1 MSGALRMVLISGF
14 AVYVVLAPAHPC
26 GLLASQA
33 SPVRSARPPP
43 KGAPSDPRA
52 FAFGFCYEF
61 GSCSRTGY
69 FGFLGRLRS
78 PLLGGA
84 DAVLSRHAHANARKS
99 APIAGRPVRFL
110 GYIA

>member
-1 MSGALRMVLISGF
+1 MVLISGF

-69 FGFLGRLRS
+69 FGFWAAHSWVARMLYCPVTPMPTHEKAH
-78 PLLGGA
+78 PLQVDLFG
-84 DAVLSRHAHANARKS
+84 
-99 APIAGRPVRFL
+99 F
-110 GYIA
+110 